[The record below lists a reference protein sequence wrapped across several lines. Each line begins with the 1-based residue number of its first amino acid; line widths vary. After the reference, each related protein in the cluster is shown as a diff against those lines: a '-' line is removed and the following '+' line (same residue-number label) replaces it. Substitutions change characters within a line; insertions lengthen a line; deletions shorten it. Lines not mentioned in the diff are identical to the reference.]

1 MSDPLS
7 DSMKWASALST
18 RPFLEAAVEE
28 VVAQAQETL
37 QASADLGFVFI
48 SSAFA
53 SEYSR
58 LLPLLRDKLPNVPLV
73 GCSGGGV
80 IGVTQRGKVLEV
92 EGEPAVSLTLAHLP
106 NVQVKPFHII
116 GDELPDLDSAPDAW
130 TTLIG
135 VPIADQPQ
143 FVLFADP
150 LSANIND
157 LLQGLD
163 YAYPGAAKVGG
174 LASFGMRG
182 GSSGLF
188 CNDRFYREG
197 SVGVA
202 LSGNIVIDTIVA
214 QGCRPI
220 GQPYWVTEG
229 ERHLILALKEDDG
242 SGDASA
248 VACSVN
254 RTPLELLQ
262 DLVQRLN
269 EDDRQLAAQGNHLF
283 VGIAQNEF
291 KQSLEHGDFLI
302 RTLMGVDPRLGAI
315 AIGDR
320 IRPGQRIQ
328 FHLRDS
334 ETSAD
339 DLEMLLKRYQSA
351 AQSHPSPMGALMFA
365 CLGRGEGLYG
375 EPNFDSQLFNEYV
388 ENIPVTGFFCNGEIG
403 PVGNSTFIHGYTS
416 VFGICRAKE

>member
-28 VVAQAQETL
+28 VVAQAQATL

-92 EGEPAVSLTLAHLP
+92 EGEPAVGLTLAHLP

-163 YAYPGAAKVGG
+163 YAYPNAAKVGG

-242 SGDASA
+242 SGDAAA
-248 VACSVN
+248 VACSAN

-388 ENIPVTGFFCNGEIG
+388 DNIPVTGFFCNGEIG